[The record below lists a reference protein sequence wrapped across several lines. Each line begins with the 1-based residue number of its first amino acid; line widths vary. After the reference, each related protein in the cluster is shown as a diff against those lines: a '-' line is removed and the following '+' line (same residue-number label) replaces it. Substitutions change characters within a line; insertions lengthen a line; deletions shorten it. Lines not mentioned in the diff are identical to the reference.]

1 MLKSYLKTT
10 FRSFRKHR
18 LFSLINLFGLS
29 IGIASALFI
38 LQYAV
43 FQLSFDKF
51 HTKSD
56 RIFRVMNER
65 FEGDRMIQRG
75 QITYSAVGPQLA
87 EDYPEALRYTTVNTF
102 MGNVFLYNNVPTE
115 VPYMLLT
122 EPSFFEMFDFEVL
135 AGNPEEQFKNPRQ
148 VLLTESMAEKVFQTE
163 TNDWSRFV
171 GETIQMGSAR
181 IDLAVAGVLADP
193 PENSSLQFVAM
204 LSRVT
209 VFDWWGESAKFSW
222 NSSDYFHYVELAEG
236 VREAD
241 FEAKLDDF
249 SDKYFRGTEVTG
261 TFEKFHLQP
270 LEDVYLY
277 SDYEYEN
284 HQTSEGNMV
293 WVLVLIALF
302 ILVMAWVNYINLTT
316 SRSLQRA
323 REVGVRKVVG
333 ATKQQLVFQFLT
345 ESLLMNFLALVIA
358 ITLIQA
364 LQIPFNHFIEEEL
377 SLWTFL
383 AGQMSGLPV
392 YVWLAVVL
400 FVGAIISGIYPAF
413 VLSSFQA
420 SKTLKGEFGNSSK
433 GKLLRKGLVVF
444 QFALSTAL
452 IAGTYLVYQ
461 QTNFMRNQNLGLNMD
476 QVVAVQGPS
485 ITDLDT
491 TFVTHIQAFLTS
503 LTTNANISSA
513 GSSTSNLG
521 SRLPRTFN
529 VKRLGETDGHML
541 NRLGMNYGFFDVYEV
556 EMKAGRAFRPDDHK
570 TDPRLINTTILN
582 EKAAEIL
589 GYESPMDAVGKKL
602 VFFGQ
607 EWNIVGVA
615 SDFHHRS
622 LKESIEP
629 LLILPFYNGGNDTYH
644 VKVSGQ
650 NLSETLAFI
659 RTTYDEFFPGDLF
672 KYRFV
677 DELFNEQY
685 KSDQQ
690 FGNVFNLFSALAIG
704 IACLGL
710 FGLAGYTA
718 IQKTKEIGIRKVLG
732 ASVGDILNMLSR
744 EFIGLI
750 LLANLIGLPLIYM
763 GAQQWLDSYAY
774 QTKIGWLFFVL
785 PVVVVLLVSALII
798 VSQTLKSAKAN
809 PVNALHQE

>member
-10 FRSFRKHR
+10 FRSFRKHK
-18 LFSLINLFGLS
+18 LFSLVNLFGLS
-29 IGIASALFI
+29 VGLAAALFI
-38 LQYAV
+38 LQFAA
-43 FQLSFDKF
+43 FQLGFDKF

-65 FEGDRMIQRG
+65 FEGDQLIQRG

-87 EDYPEALRYTTVNTF
+87 QDYPEVIQYTTVN
-102 MGNVFLYNNVPTE
+102 MLMQNVFLYDNHPTE
-115 VPYMLLT
+115 VSSLLVV

-135 AGNPEEQFKNPRQ
+135 AGNPMEAFEQPNQIMLTATMARQ
-148 VLLTESMAEKVFQTE
+148 VFQTE
-163 TNDWSRFV
+163 TSDWSEYV
-171 GETIQMGSAR
+171 GETVQMGSSRLNMA
-181 IDLAVAGVLADP
+181 LAGVVADP
-193 PENSSLQFVAM
+193 PENSSLHFEAM
-204 LSRVT
+204 LSRET
-209 VFDWWGESAKFSW
+209 VFSWWGESAKFSW
-222 NSSDYFHYVELAEG
+222 TGSDYFHYIELAEG
-236 VREAD
+236 VEEAD

-261 TFEKFHLQP
+261 TFEKFHLQA

-293 WVLVLIALF
+293 WVLVLIAVF

-333 ATKQQLVFQFLT
+333 ATRTQLIFQFLT

-358 ITLIQA
+358 ITLIQT
-364 LQIPFNHFIEEEL
+364 LQIPYNNLVGERL
-377 SLWTFL
+377 SLWSFL
-383 AGQMSGLPV
+383 GGQLSGLPV
-392 YVWLAVVL
+392 YLWLTIVL
-400 FVGAIISGIYPAF
+400 VLGAIISGIYPAF
-413 VLSSFQA
+413 ALSGFQA
-420 SKTLKGEFGNSSK
+420 SKTLKGEFGNSNK
-433 GKLLRKGLVVF
+433 GRLLRKGLVVF
-444 QFALSTAL
+444 QFTLSAAL
-452 IAGTYLVYQ
+452 IAGTYLVYK

-491 TFVTHIQAFLTS
+491 TFVTHIQTFLTS
-503 LTTNANISSA
+503 LTTNANISAA

-529 VKRLGETDGHML
+529 VKRVGETEGHML

-556 EMKAGRAFRPDDHK
+556 DMKAGRAFRPNDHK
-570 TDPRLINTTILN
+570 SNPRLINTTILN

-589 GYESPMDAVGKKL
+589 GFENAMDAVGKKL
-602 VFFGQ
+602 IFFEQ
-607 EWNIVGVA
+607 EWNIVGVT

-644 VKVSGQ
+644 IKVSAQ

-685 KSDQQ
+685 KTDQQ
-690 FGNVFNLFSALAIG
+690 FGKVFNLFSALAIA

-732 ASVGDILNMLSR
+732 ASVTDILNMLSR

-750 LLANLIGLPLIYM
+750 LLANVIGLPLIYL
-763 GAQQWLDSYAY
+763 GAQKWLDSYAY
-774 QTKIGWLFFVL
+774 RTEVGLLFFVL
-785 PVVVVLLVSALII
+785 PLVVVLAVSVII
-798 VSQTLKSAKAN
+798 IFSQTLKTAKAN
-809 PVNALHQE
+809 PVNALHQD